1 MINVLQILFNLTV
14 EARKDAC
21 SFKTGDG
28 QEQNKEESI
37 LEFEIHISLELEAG
51 VIGNNES

>member
-37 LEFEIHISLELEAG
+37 LEIEIHISLELEAG
-51 VIGNNES
+51 VIGNNKS